1 MPIQTMQDLL
11 ADELAKLYTA
21 ENQALQSYP
30 QILEAA
36 SSPELKQ
43 ALQQHM
49 DQTQGQVQRLEQ
61 IFQMLGQ
68 QPQNKNV
75 QAVQGLIADTQQLI
89 QEGTPGPV
97 LDAGLIC
104 AAQMIEHLEMAGYG
118 SARTFAVEIDQD
130 DIGELLQQTL
140 DEEIQTDRNLTL
152 LAESRINQQAESAPA
167 GAAAA

>member
-1 MPIQTMQDLL
+1 MPVQTMQDLL

-21 ENQALQSYP
+21 ETQALQSYP

-49 DQTQGQVQRLEQ
+49 DQTQSQVQRLEQ

-89 QEGTPGPV
+89 QEGTPSPV

-104 AAQMIEHLEMAGYG
+104 AAQKIEHLAIAGYG
-118 SARTFAVEIDQD
+118 RARAVAA
-130 DIGELLQQTL
+130 G
-140 DEEIQTDRNLTL
+140 R
-152 LAESRINQQAESAPA
+152 AE
-167 GAAAA
+167 